1 MKNFLNQLLLSLFL
15 TFSVLNS
22 VNAMPAYPGLVEFT
36 QPDGTKISVY
46 LKGDENV
53 KWAETL
59 DGYSIMFNKEGY
71 YEYAKLDT
79 RGDMVPS
86 GIKVHNIQN
95 RTKEE
100 INLLSNIQKNL
111 RYNRDK
117 VYMMKQITNIYN
129 TQKRAFPT
137 TGSRKLVC
145 ILMGFT
151 DLAFTKTQADFNSLF
166 NQINYTTG
174 GATGSIKDFFA
185 EASYNQFDLTVTV
198 AGPYTAANNM
208 KYYGKNDASGN
219 DAAPDVLASEAVSLA
234 DADVNYA
241 DFDNDN
247 DGNVDAVYI
256 IYAGYGEETGGLADA
271 IWAYAW
277 SFTQKKLSG

>member
-1 MKNFLNQLLLSLFL
+1 
-15 TFSVLNS
+15 
-22 VNAMPAYPGLVEFT
+22 
-36 QPDGTKISVY
+36 
-46 LKGDENV
+46 
-53 KWAETL
+53 
-59 DGYSIMFNKEGY
+59 MFNKDGY

-86 GIKVHNIQN
+86 GIKAHNVIN

-100 INLLSNIQKNL
+100 VSFIQSTQKNL
-111 RYNRDK
+111 RYNRDQIH
-117 VYMMKQITNIYN
+117 MMKQITNIYE

-151 DLAFTKTQADFNSLF
+151 DKAFTKTQADFNNLF
-166 NQINYTTG
+166 NQVGYTTG

-208 KYYGKNDASGN
+208 AYYGGNDASGN
-219 DAAPDVLASEAVSLA
+219 DLRPDVLASEAVTLA
-234 DADVNYA
+234 NPDVNYA

-247 DGNVDAVYI
+247 NGSVDGVYI
-256 IYAGYGEETGGLADA
+256 IYAGYGEEAGASVNE
-271 IWAYAW
+271 IWAQAW
-277 SFTQKKLSG
+277 SFTPKTLDGK